1 MMLIMMM
8 LMMVR
13 KATVMILITTVH
25 VIISTTPSSP
35 ACTWIATTTSTSTME
50 HMPLETSGWAGHQFG
65 WSEKNK
71 SSVRQSRW
79 RRKFFGVMSISSQL
93 QKRNKTRNILSSKPN
108 AAGHLFNWVSHIWKL
123 CSQNNQQTCLT
134 QKCEEFGRF
143 TKTSGDPEMV
153 NVSNLGPFNFA

>member
-1 MMLIMMM
+1 MMMMLMIMMLIMMMLIMMMM

-93 QKRNKTRNILSSKPN
+93 QKRNKTKRAPPPLPPFAQILWP
-108 AAGHLFNWVSHIWKL
+108 AAAYLPLH
-123 CSQNNQQTCLT
+123 
-134 QKCEEFGRF
+134 
-143 TKTSGDPEMV
+143 P
-153 NVSNLGPFNFA
+153 NVSISSATYSQL